1 VKVVLLYDEPSATAR
16 EDELDVLVE
25 ADAIEE
31 ALAVLGHTA
40 ERLPFSLDLPHVTE
54 ALRRC
59 DPDCVFNLVEAVEGH
74 GRLVFLAPALLDN
87 LNLPYTGAGTE
98 AIFTS
103 SSKLLT
109 KRLLRGA
116 GIPTA
121 PWVTLGEP
129 IRTSAAPGR
138 YIIKLVWEEA
148 SIGLEEDAIVDVASS
163 AILHDRL
170 VQRAELLKG
179 DVFAET
185 YIAGREFNLSVLAGP
200 DGPEVLPPAEIR
212 FVDFPADQPRIV
224 GYRAKWDSG
233 SFEYHHTPHGF
244 DFAPRDRPLLAELC
258 RLARAC
264 WELLGL
270 RGYARVDFRVDEAG
284 QPWVLEI
291 NANPCLSPDA
301 GFLAAAQRAGLSP
314 AGMIA
319 RILDAARCDA
329 DATVACPEL
338 AQ

>member
-1 VKVVLLYDEPSATAR
+1 MKVVLLHDELSATAR
-16 EDELDVLVE
+16 DDELDVFVQ
-25 ADAIEE
+25 ADAIRD
-31 ALAVLGHTA
+31 ALAILGHTA
-40 ERLPFSLDLPHVTE
+40 DRLPFSLNLPRVTD

-59 DPDCVFNLVEAVEGH
+59 DPDRVFNLVEAVEGH

-98 AIFTS
+98 AMFTS

-116 GIPTA
+116 GIPTP

-129 IRTSAAPGR
+129 VRASAPPGR

-148 SIGLEEDAIVDVASS
+148 SVGIEDDAIVEAPSS
-163 AILHDRL
+163 SVLHDRL
-170 VQRAELLKG
+170 VQRAELLRG
-179 DVFAET
+179 DVFAEA

-200 DGPEVLPPAEIR
+200 DGPEVLPPAEIH

-224 GYRAKWDSG
+224 GYRAKWDAG
-233 SFEYHHTPHGF
+233 SFEYHHTPRCF
-244 DFAPRDRPLLAELC
+244 DFPPKDRPLLAELC

-264 WELLGL
+264 WGLLGL
-270 RGYARVDFRVDEAG
+270 RGYIRVDFRVDEAG

-301 GFLAAAQRAGLSP
+301 GFTAAAQRGGLSL
-314 AGMIA
+314 ADVVA
-319 RILDAARCDA
+319 RILSDARCDA
-329 DATVACPEL
+329 GATIACQEL
-338 AQ
+338 VR

>member
-1 VKVVLLYDEPSATAR
+1 MKVVLLHDELSATAR
-16 EDELDVLVE
+16 EDELDVLVQ
-25 ADAIEE
+25 ADAIAG
-31 ALAVLGHTA
+31 ALAALGHTA
-40 ERLPFSLDLPHVTE
+40 ERLPFSLDLARVTE

-59 DPDCVFNLVEAVEGH
+59 EPDRVFNLVEAVEGH

-98 AIFTS
+98 AMFTS

-116 GIPTA
+116 GIPTP

-129 IRTSAAPGR
+129 VRHSAPPGR

-148 SIGLEEDAIVDVASS
+148 SVGLEDDAIVDAANS
-163 AILHDRL
+163 AVLHDRL
-170 VQRAELLKG
+170 VQRAELLRG
-179 DVFAET
+179 DVFAEA

-200 DGPEVLPPAEIR
+200 DGPEVLPPAEIH
-212 FVDFPADQPRIV
+212 FVDFPEGQPCIV
-224 GYRAKWDSG
+224 GYRAKWDAG
-233 SFEYHHTPHGF
+233 SFEYHHTPRGF
-244 DFAPRDRPLLAELC
+244 DFPAKDRPLLAELC

-264 WELLGL
+264 WDLLGA
-270 RGYARVDFRVDEAG
+270 RGYVRVDFRVDEAG

-301 GFLAAAQRAGLSP
+301 GFVAATERAELSFP
-314 AGMIA
+314 DVVA
-319 RILDAARCDA
+319 RILADARCDA
-329 DATVACPEL
+329 DATIASHEL
-338 AQ
+338 VR